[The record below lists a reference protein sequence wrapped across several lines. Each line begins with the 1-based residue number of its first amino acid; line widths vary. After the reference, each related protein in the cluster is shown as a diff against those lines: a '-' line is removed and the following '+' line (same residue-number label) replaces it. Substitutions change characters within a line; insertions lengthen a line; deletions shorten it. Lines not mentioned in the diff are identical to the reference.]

1 MSKTYRHY
9 TVAADNRLRRARGGC
24 AAVWNDSNTIELT
37 MTVQEI
43 RALEKRLFSETDNYE
58 IEDVVSD
65 ERMRTMLDY
74 FHGEGMLMDEK
85 GIRI

>member
-1 MSKTYRHY
+1 MRTIRHT

-43 RALEKRLFSETDNYE
+43 RALEKRLFID
-58 IEDVVSD
+58 IEDVVPD
-65 ERMRTMLDY
+65 ETMRDLLAH
-74 FHGEGMLMDEK
+74 FHGEGMLLDEE

>member
-1 MSKTYRHY
+1 MRTIRHT

-43 RALEKRLFSETDNYE
+43 RALEKRFFID
-58 IEDVVSD
+58 IEDVVPD
-65 ERMRTMLDY
+65 ETMRDLLAH
-74 FHGEGMLMDEK
+74 FHGEGMLLDEEAM
-85 GIRI
+85 RI

>member
-43 RALEKRLFSETDNYE
+43 KALEKRLGID
-58 IEDVVSD
+58 IEDVIPD
-65 ERMRTMLDY
+65 ETMRNLLAH
-74 FHGEGMLMDEK
+74 FHGEGMLIDEE
-85 GIRI
+85 GVRI

>member
-1 MSKTYRHY
+1 MSKTYRHI
-9 TVAADNRLRRARGGC
+9 TFAADNRLRRARGGC

-37 MTVQEI
+37 MTAQEI
-43 RALEKRLFSETDNYE
+43 RALEKRFFID

-65 ERMRTMLDY
+65 ELMGKLLHHFRDEGRLLD
-74 FHGEGMLMDEK
+74 EE

>member
-1 MSKTYRHY
+1 MKTFRHY

-43 RALEKRLFSETDNYE
+43 KSLEKRLGID
-58 IEDVVSD
+58 IEDTIPD
-65 ERMRTMLDY
+65 ETMRSLLAN
-74 FHGEGMLMDEK
+74 FHGDGMLIDEE
-85 GIRI
+85 GVRI

>member
-1 MSKTYRHY
+1 MSKTIRHY

-43 RALEKRLFSETDNYE
+43 KSLEKRLGID
-58 IEDVVSD
+58 IEDTIAD
-65 ERMRTMLDY
+65 ETMRDLLAY

>member
-1 MSKTYRHY
+1 MKTIRHY

-43 RALEKRLFSETDNYE
+43 RALEKRFFID

-65 ERMRTMLDY
+65 ELMGDLLHHFRD
-74 FHGEGMLMDEK
+74 EGTLMDEEA
-85 GIRI
+85 IRI

>member
-1 MSKTYRHY
+1 MRVIRHT

-43 RALEKRLFSETDNYE
+43 RSLEKRLGID
-58 IEDVVSD
+58 IEDTIAD
-65 ERMRTMLDY
+65 ETMRSLLAY
-74 FHGEGMLMDEK
+74 FHGDGMLLDEWAV
-85 GIRI
+85 RI

>member
-1 MSKTYRHY
+1 MSKTIRHY

-43 RALEKRLFSETDNYE
+43 KALEKRLGID
-58 IEDVVSD
+58 IEDTIPD
-65 ERMRTMLDY
+65 GTMRDFLAH
-74 FHGEGMLMDEK
+74 FHGEGMLMDEE
-85 GIRI
+85 GVRI

>member
-1 MSKTYRHY
+1 MRTIRHT

-43 RALEKRLFSETDNYE
+43 RALEKRFFID
-58 IEDVVSD
+58 IEDVIPD
-65 ERMRTMLDY
+65 ETMRDLLAH
-74 FHGEGMLMDEK
+74 FHGEGMLLDEEA
-85 GIRI
+85 IRI

>member
-1 MSKTYRHY
+1 MRAIRHT

-43 RALEKRLFSETDNYE
+43 KSLEKRLGID
-58 IEDVVSD
+58 IEDVIPD
-65 ERMRTMLDY
+65 ETMRDLLAH
-74 FHGEGMLMDEK
+74 FHGEGMLLDEE

>member
-1 MSKTYRHY
+1 MRTIRHT

-43 RALEKRLFSETDNYE
+43 RALEKRFFID
-58 IEDVVSD
+58 IEDVIPD
-65 ERMRTMLDY
+65 ETMRDLLAH
-74 FHGEGMLMDEK
+74 FHGEGMLLDEEAM
-85 GIRI
+85 RI

>member
-1 MSKTYRHY
+1 MRTIRHT

-43 RALEKRLFSETDNYE
+43 RALERRLGID
-58 IEDVVSD
+58 IEDTIAD
-65 ERMRTMLDY
+65 GTMGDLLAH
-74 FHGEGMLMDEK
+74 FHGEGMLLDEE